1 MYENMISC
9 KEYSQLEKIRLKEFD
24 LSSYSLGIIQVGDNP
39 ASNAYVRGKLK
50 DCEEVGMHADLYK
63 LDEDVDITMFKQTVL
78 KASTDNTGVIIQ
90 LPLPEHLECIAKSVI
105 KSYFVPSQDVDGI
118 VYDEC
123 MPCTPKGI
131 VDWLKFNKV
140 DLDGKN
146 VVIIGRSNLV
156 GKPLAKL
163 MLDNNATVTVCHSHT
178 PKETVYEYCKS
189 ADIIVVAIG
198 KESWLDFDLKD
209 KLIVD
214 VGINRNA
221 EGKLCGDVDPKL
233 KENNYVT
240 PVPGGVGLL
249 TRISLLKNVAGI

>member
-1 MYENMISC
+1 MYENLISC
-9 KEYSQLEKIRLKEFD
+9 KDYVVLEKERIKKLD
-24 LSSYSLGIIQVGDNP
+24 LSNVSLGIIQVGDNP
-39 ASNAYVRGKLK
+39 ASNAYVKGKLK
-50 DCEEVGMHADLYK
+50 DCEEVGLKAKLYHY
-63 LDEDVDITMFKQTVL
+63 DEDISQGQLNETVR
-78 KASTDNTGVIIQ
+78 DNWNTGLIIQ
-90 LPLPEHLECIAKSVI
+90 LPLPKHLSV
-105 KSYFVPSQDVDGI
+105 KAALSYMPKWKDVDGFI
-118 VYDEC
+118 YDSGYVS
-123 MPCTPKGI
+123 CTPKGI
-131 VDWLKFNKV
+131 VDWLHFNKV
-140 DLDGKN
+140 NLDGAN
-146 VVIIGRSNLV
+146 VVIIGRSDIV
-156 GKPLAKL
+156 GKPLARL

-214 VGINRNA
+214 VGINRNS

-249 TRISLLKNVAGI
+249 TRISLLKNVVEI